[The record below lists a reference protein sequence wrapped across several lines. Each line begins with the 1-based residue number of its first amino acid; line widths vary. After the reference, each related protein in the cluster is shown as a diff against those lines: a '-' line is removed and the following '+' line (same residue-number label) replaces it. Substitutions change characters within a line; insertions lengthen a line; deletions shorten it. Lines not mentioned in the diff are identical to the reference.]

1 MPRPMPSRN
10 ATLSFRTEEAKAEA
24 LDRLAADTERPR
36 SWHLQRALDNYLTL
50 QADQIAH
57 IREGLGQLDR
67 GESVPHEEVIA
78 RVDRWKDRVRRKQ
91 RGAR

>member
-1 MPRPMPSRN
+1 MKRE

-36 SWHLQRALDNYLTL
+36 SWHLQRALDNYLALT
-50 QADQIAH
+50 ADQIAH
-57 IREGLGQLDR
+57 IKEGLAQLDR
-67 GESVPHEEVIA
+67 GESVPHDEVMA
-78 RVDRWKDRVRRKQ
+78 RVGRWKERVRRKQ